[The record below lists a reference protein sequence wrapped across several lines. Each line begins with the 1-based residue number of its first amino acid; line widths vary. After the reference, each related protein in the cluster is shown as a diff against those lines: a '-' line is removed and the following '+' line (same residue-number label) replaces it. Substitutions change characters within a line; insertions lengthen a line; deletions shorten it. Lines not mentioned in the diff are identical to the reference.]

1 MNGNRRMN
9 RSNLFNPFDSR
20 STQNE
25 DRLTWA
31 FIVALK
37 YDPSLQNFLRELVE
51 SRLPPEFRKHGNT
64 WEPANVST
72 QIKWIESTTNLL
84 VSVLLTDAC
93 IEKEIRVEWSDRD
106 PRYDGVIEYPNGLT
120 LIVENKPSHGDVW
133 EEQLS
138 PSRASFSGDIDD
150 VYLYSSA
157 ICLEWSEVLEGVL
170 RYADSDIPPFSS
182 REIAR
187 DFLSFVEEVHPALTP
202 YRTFGLC
209 GERPEALGNRIAS
222 LLATLA
228 SETGLENRGYLFRPR
243 RIAERVFIS
252 ISNSKPWKFQVALY
266 PANTVTQAR
275 HFYNAV
281 DREAFLSLE
290 EWKVEPDLHFFSWP
304 PSNWNWIG
312 ARTAWETRDY
322 LDYFSDQSSYG
333 RMDRDR
339 LLSLAEQWAR
349 EGLITSEDLDKIRD
363 LFRNTNIQ
371 SLNVVPGFS
380 VSREWDIDTVIDLEE
395 REELEE
401 YIIDALATPLATWR
415 ETL

>member
-1 MNGNRRMN
+1 M
-9 RSNLFNPFDSR
+9 NLFNPFDSR
-20 STQNE
+20 SRQHE

-31 FIVALK
+31 FLVILK
-37 YDPSLQNFLRELVE
+37 YDPCLQNFLRELVE
-51 SRLPPEFRKHGNT
+51 SRLPPELRKHGNT

-72 QIKWIESTTNLL
+72 QTKWIESTTNLL
-84 VSVLLTDAC
+84 VSVLLTNAR
-93 IEKEIRVEWSDRD
+93 IQEEIRVEWSDRE

-133 EEQLS
+133 KEQLS

-182 REIAR
+182 RKIAR
-187 DFLSFVEEVHPALTP
+187 DFLSFVEKVHPALTP
-202 YRTFGLC
+202 YCTFGLC
-209 GERPEALGNRIAS
+209 GARPEALQRRTS
-222 LLATLA
+222 LLVDDLA
-228 SETGLENRGYLFRPR
+228 SQRGLESRWDKKDKYLYRPDK
-243 RIAERVFIS
+243 IAERVMIRVES
-252 ISNSKPWKFQVALY
+252 QKLKVGLA
-266 PANTVTQAR
+266 PANTVTQVR
-275 HFYNAV
+275 HFYKAV

-322 LDYFSDQSSYG
+322 LDYFLDQSLYG

-339 LLSLAEQWAR
+339 LLSLAEQWACK
-349 EGLITSEDLDKIRD
+349 GLITSEDLDKIRD

-380 VSREWDIDTVIDLEE
+380 VTREWDLSAVIKLEE
-395 REELEE
+395 QEQGKLEE
-401 YIIDALATPLATWR
+401 CIIDALATPLATWG